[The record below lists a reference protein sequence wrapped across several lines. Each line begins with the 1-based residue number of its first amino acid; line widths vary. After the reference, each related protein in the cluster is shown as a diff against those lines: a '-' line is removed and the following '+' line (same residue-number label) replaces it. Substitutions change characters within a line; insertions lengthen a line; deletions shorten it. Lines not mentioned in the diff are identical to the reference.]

1 MVIESVSK
9 LLHIGQHPL
18 TLQIYVCPLP
28 PSSLCQPT
36 HELSRN
42 VCPTKKGMRSHKH
55 TSACHC
61 LHTKISPSHYN
72 TAPWFIP
79 RQPSLFL
86 QQNLLCV
93 SAGRSTHQ
101 STAHLENHHLP
112 RVDTVVPNINA
123 PLYLLH
129 LSAGRMWCHEMFI
142 PGCFCSVR
150 LFSLRDC
157 SHGW

>member
-93 SAGRSTHQ
+93 SSWMEHSSVQNTSWKPPSASCWYCSAQRKHSSLLASHISWQ
-101 STAHLENHHLP
+101 NVLP
-112 RVDTVVPNINA
+112 QNVHPRALKIV
-123 PLYLLH
+123 LF
-129 LSAGRMWCHEMFI
+129 E
-142 PGCFCSVR
+142 R
-150 LFSLRDC
+150 L
-157 SHGW
+157 